1 MIGVIC
7 TLQSAASYQDNKQ
20 RDRPAHT
27 KSNYKQHFSSIEK
40 LADDDGEPNSDQS
53 RHEANNGGA
62 YTCDVARG
70 RHGQGVKVTEQY
82 SNII

>member
-7 TLQSAASYQDNKQ
+7 TLQSAASYQDNEQ

-27 KSNYKQHFSSIEK
+27 KSNDKQHYSSIEK
-40 LADDDGEPNSDQS
+40 LADDDGG
-53 RHEANNGGA
+53 ANNGGA
-62 YTCDVARG
+62 FTCDVAKG
-70 RHGQGVKVTEQY
+70 RHGQGVKDTEQY